1 MTHPMTIGAAARA
14 TGVTAKAIRLYEQRG
29 LLRPADRTA
38 AGYRLFDST
47 VIDTLQF
54 IRRARS
60 LGLCL
65 DDIADIL
72 AIHRTRT
79 TPCAAVD
86 HLIDQRVADIDATIA
101 DLQHLRDTL
110 LTARRR
116 PNTAAAI
123 CPIIESRD

>member
-29 LLRPADRTA
+29 LLRPADRNP
-38 AGYRLFDST
+38 AGYRQFDST
-47 VIDTLQF
+47 AIDTLQF

-60 LGLCL
+60 LGLRL

-79 TPCAAVD
+79 TPCAAVG
-86 HLIDQRVADIDATIA
+86 HLIDQRVADIDTTIA

-110 LTARRR
+110 LMARRH
-116 PNTAAAI
+116 PNMAAGI
-123 CPIIESRD
+123 CPIIETRD